1 MSKILSIIT
10 ATHDIGSFPKNVELI
25 FADNMKSKN
34 RAIKNAR
41 GKFITFIENHDS
53 IAPNFF
59 ETFVETAEKYSADIV
74 RGRKFYL
81 IDENQKLKLATKE
94 HYESQNPIELLPS
107 DRESRMSL
115 LTRRQLSQDLSG
127 AIFNRKF
134 LMENRIEFVTNSDLL
149 FSLQTLFAAKIYI
162 CIDAPSYIHR
172 NSDEDF
178 EKFLIELM
186 NQIPI
191 AEKILRDPIL
201 IEYFMSQSFERFRGE
216 SVENLEKILRPIF
229 KDDTEFIERLIRFA
243 LRPIVQVSI
252 QNEKFF
258 AMK

>member
-10 ATHDIGSFPKNVELI
+10 ATHVIGSFPKNVELI

-41 GKFITFIENHDS
+41 GKFITFFENHDS

-134 LMENRIEFVTNSDLL
+134 LMENRIEFEVKIADLNL
-149 FSLQTLFAAKIYI
+149 RQTRFDSPLKI
-162 CIDAPSYIHR
+162 
-172 NSDEDF
+172 F
-178 EKFLIELM
+178 
-186 NQIPI
+186 
-191 AEKILRDPIL
+191 
-201 IEYFMSQSFERFRGE
+201 G
-216 SVENLEKILRPIF
+216 
-229 KDDTEFIERLIRFA
+229 
-243 LRPIVQVSI
+243 
-252 QNEKFF
+252 
-258 AMK
+258 